1 MMHHCYD
8 DMMTKIKEGAF
19 YTSWNYV
26 VLYHKVS
33 TYCKRLGS
41 ELTIFQ
47 SDCFSYVVVN
57 GVTFHRIFRLVD
69 PFVKVHILI
78 IKLDRFFIYRD
89 VLFVHFSP
97 LFFSFSP
104 PHVCTKI
111 KFKVWQYFHS
121 CSPAHYEVNENQVF
135 VQYICLEGF
144 LEWVL
149 TKIILWYWTLDL
161 SLNFF

>member
-97 LFFSFSP
+97 LFFFSLSLSP

-111 KFKVWQYFHS
+111 NLKYDNIFILALLLTMRWMKIRF
-121 CSPAHYEVNENQVF
+121 F

-144 LEWVL
+144 F
-149 TKIILWYWTLDL
+149 
-161 SLNFF
+161 LNEF

>member
-41 ELTIFQ
+41 ELAIFQ

-97 LFFSFSP
+97 LFFFSLSFTSTCV
-104 PHVCTKI
+104 HKN

-121 CSPAHYEVNENQVF
+121 CSPAHYEVNEIRFF

-144 LEWVL
+144 F
-149 TKIILWYWTLDL
+149 
-161 SLNFF
+161 LNEF